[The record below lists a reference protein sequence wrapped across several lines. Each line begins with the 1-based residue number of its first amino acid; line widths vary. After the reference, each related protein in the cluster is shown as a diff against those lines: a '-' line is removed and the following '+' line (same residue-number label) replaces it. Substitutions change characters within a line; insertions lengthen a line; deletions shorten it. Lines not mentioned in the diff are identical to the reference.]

1 MLVPRK
7 SWHNN
12 LENQKQLLRTC
23 YELDPPSGVLP
34 STSILTNLKKSL
46 TGPVRENSLYIH
58 ADEPG
63 SLLVEVVMAA
73 EDLDE
78 TATKAL
84 ILQSIPGT
92 PDVQITSVDGNESI
106 DLRMIPNECEALS
119 RALDLCADWQR
130 AERASLESDQD
141 D

>member
-1 MLVPRK
+1 MRGPHDA
-7 SWHNN
+7 WHAN
-12 LENQKQLLRTC
+12 LEKQKELLRRC
-23 YELDPPSGVLP
+23 YLLDPLLKKLP
-34 STSILTNLKKSL
+34 STLILSNLKKSP
-46 TGPVRENSLYIH
+46 TGPVPEDSLYIH

-63 SLLVEVVMAA
+63 SLMVEVVMNGKGM
-73 EDLDE
+73 DE
-78 TATKAL
+78 SATKAL

-119 RALDLCADWQR
+119 RALDLCADWWR
-130 AERASLESDQD
+130 AERESLESDQD